1 MILLCYRTERDFL
14 GTLSGGK
21 WAKEEGSFS
30 HMDSIARE
38 LQKDGWYECD
48 LFDVGSIKEIT
59 YMTEPAVK
67 YLRNKSIFYF
77 MPEDVLDS
85 FNAFT
90 KEVIERS
97 DYKGNRNVF
106 LDSSKEGDIIMSTTE
121 RKRLGVVKIISDEMV
136 NNFESIVNFA
146 KSIGF
151 LGIESILM
159 NTRKA
164 GRYKSACLS
173 LSKSEEGNVR
183 ITAEVH

>member
-1 MILLCYRTERDFL
+1 
-14 GTLSGGK
+14 
-21 WAKEEGSFS
+21 
-30 HMDSIARE
+30 MDNLARE

-48 LFDVGSIKEIT
+48 LFDVGSSKEMD
-59 YMTEPAVK
+59 YMSEPVIK
-67 YLRNKSIFYF
+67 YLKNGSIFYF
-77 MPEDVLDS
+77 MPKDVLDS

-106 LDSSKEGDIIMSTTE
+106 LNSSEEGDIMISTTE
-121 RKRLGVVKIISDEMV
+121 RKNIGVVKMISDDMV
-136 NNFESIVNFA
+136 NSFESIINFA

-164 GRYKSACLS
+164 GRYKSACLE
-173 LSKSEEGNVR
+173 LSKSEEGNAR